1 MSLPFPSKV
10 VCVGKNYAA
19 HAAELGG
26 DVPSEPLIFL
36 KPPSAIIR
44 AGDDIIKPTWAG
56 RVDFEGEI
64 GVVIGAR
71 ARNVTADAAWEHV
84 AGLVPVNDVT
94 ARDLQAADGQWS
106 RAKGFDTFCPIG
118 SVTALEEVDVD
129 GLRVTTRV
137 NGEVRQ
143 DAPIQEMVF
152 SIPVLIE
159 HITRFMTLE
168 PGDLIA
174 TGTPSGIGPLS
185 DGDEVVI
192 EVAGVGSVANR
203 VREQPA

>member
-1 MSLPFPSKV
+1 
-10 VCVGKNYAA
+10 
-19 HAAELGG
+19 
-26 DVPSEPLIFL
+26 
-36 KPPSAIIR
+36 
-44 AGDDIIKPTWAG
+44 
-56 RVDFEGEI
+56 
-64 GVVIGAR
+64 VIGAR

-94 ARDLQAADGQWS
+94 ARDLQATDGQWS

-203 VREQPA
+203 VRE

>member
-1 MSLPFPSKV
+1 MIKV
-10 VCVGKNYAA
+10 
-19 HAAELGG
+19 L
-26 DVPSEPLIFL
+26 
-36 KPPSAIIR
+36 
-44 AGDDIIKPTWAG
+44 
-56 RVDFEGEI
+56 
-64 GVVIGAR
+64 
-71 ARNVTADAAWEHV
+71 
-84 AGLVPVNDVT
+84 LVED
-94 ARDLQAADGQWS
+94 
-106 RAKGFDTFCPIG
+106 
-118 SVTALEEVDVD
+118 E
-129 GLRVTTRV
+129 
-137 NGEVRQ
+137 
-143 DAPIQEMVF
+143 APIQEMVF

>member
-84 AGLVPVNDVT
+84 AGLAPVNDVT